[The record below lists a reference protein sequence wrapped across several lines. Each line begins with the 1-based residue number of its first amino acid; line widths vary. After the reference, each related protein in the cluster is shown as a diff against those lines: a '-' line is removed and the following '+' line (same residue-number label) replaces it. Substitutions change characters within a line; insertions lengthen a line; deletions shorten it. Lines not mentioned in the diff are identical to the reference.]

1 MKRLRAI
8 LSQILRL
15 HPYGVF
21 KIENSS
27 WVRTLERMNAVH
39 PHHRPEAILSLS
51 HYIFAFH
58 DSTFECIASA
68 YKIEVH
74 ESSIRNALG
83 RLVAAIG

>member
-1 MKRLRAI
+1 
-8 LSQILRL
+8 
-15 HPYGVF
+15 
-21 KIENSS
+21 
-27 WVRTLERMNAVH
+27 MNAVH